1 MLANFR
7 TKKEKNGS
15 KILFIFSKTSWKYL
29 KKKTNNNNNKDY
41 TTSGSG
47 CQMLAQAAAVAVAMY
62 NLRSTGVP
70 RSATQTT

>member
-1 MLANFR
+1 MEAQY
-7 TKKEKNGS
+7 S
-15 KILFIFSKTSWKYL
+15 LFSLRPVGNI
-29 KKKTNNNNNKDY
+29 KKTPNNNNNKDY

-47 CQMLAQAAAVAVAMY
+47 CQMLAQPAAVAVAMYY

>member
-1 MLANFR
+1 MEAQYWF
-7 TKKEKNGS
+7 
-15 KILFIFSKTSWKYL
+15 FFSTTSREL
-29 KKKTNNNNNKDY
+29 KKIPHNNNKDY

>member
-1 MLANFR
+1 MEAQYC
-7 TKKEKNGS
+7 
-15 KILFIFSKTSWKYL
+15 LFSLFPVGNI
-29 KKKTNNNNNKDY
+29 KKKTNNNNNIDY